1 MCRPVIP
8 NEVGCIHPRNLAVRI
23 RQAVEGD
30 QEAIAAINRRAW
42 SGGITTHELI
52 EQRHGPIDG
61 RSWIEHTVDAVAA
74 HMRQPDVTTFV
85 AEVES
90 RIVGYAAAQVMPPA
104 SRGETPA
111 PDVGIVSYNAVD
123 PDYQGQGI
131 GTALIQRVLSYLQE
145 QGARVLAVWTLE
157 ADEPA
162 RRIYERLGFEE
173 LTRFVY
179 YTRPRTSNRP

>member
-1 MCRPVIP
+1 MYRK
-8 NEVGCIHPRNLAVRI
+8 EGRAGKEDVRI

-61 RSWIEHTVDAVAA
+61 CSWIEHIVDAVAA
-74 HMRQPDVTTFV
+74 HMRQPDATTFV
-85 AEVES
+85 AEQEGQ
-90 RIVGYAAAQVMPPA
+90 IVGYAAAQM
-104 SRGETPA
+104 RKERPA
-111 PDVGIVSYNAVD
+111 PDIGVISYNAVD